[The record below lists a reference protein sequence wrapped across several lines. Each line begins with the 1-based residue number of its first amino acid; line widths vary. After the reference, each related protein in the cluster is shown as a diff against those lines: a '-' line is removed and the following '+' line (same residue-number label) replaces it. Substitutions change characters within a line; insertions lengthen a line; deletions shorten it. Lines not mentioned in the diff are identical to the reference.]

1 MDGSRTRLSEGQ
13 NKEPRAAVTDIVR
26 PCLMLGEL
34 DNVMQNQGGRE
45 VIQGLHVGLNH
56 ALAYK
61 KPSLACAFLHHYL
74 NSVHY
79 TMQTVPMKKDV
90 LDDLKDIT
98 TVEGKPDFP
107 TFPD

>member
-1 MDGSRTRLSEGQ
+1 MDGSRTRLSKGQ
-13 NKEPRAAVTDIVR
+13 SKEPRAVVTDIVQA
-26 PCLMLGEL
+26 CLLLGEL
-34 DNVMQNQGGRE
+34 DNVMQNQGVRE
-45 VIQGLHVGLNH
+45 VIQGLHAGLNH

-61 KPSLACAFLHHYL
+61 KPGLACAFLYHYL

-79 TMQTVPMKKDV
+79 TKQAVSMKDV

-98 TVEGKPDFP
+98 AVEGKPDFP